1 MVGDAPLRPTAGPA
15 SRPARAGARRGAR
28 PRRGRHVRP
37 GRHDH
42 DVRGRRPR
50 RHRDT
55 GGCGMNVRPVALVGG
70 ATIPFGV
77 RAATWSEL
85 AQEVGAA
92 LFRAVPALRSED
104 VDSLFVGA
112 AEPERFAFQSHV
124 APLAAEQMG
133 LRPTRIIQRTEL
145 ACASGQ
151 SAIRSAYAAIASGLS
166 DIAVAVGVEKMNL
179 PSMAEANT
187 SMACVMDR
195 PWDGPHGATAPPF
208 FAMVA
213 QRHMLE
219 HGTTEEQLAAVS
231 EKNHRF
237 ANTNPTSQFFDKKF
251 DREKLLRLPLVA
263 PPLRLG
269 DCSSMTDGAAAVVL
283 VRSDWARR
291 YTDTPVLVRGTGQY
305 SNFHNLANAGSLTE
319 WPGLTYAARE
329 ALGQAGIT
337 IHDVDFAEI
346 HDCFTISEIVEYEAL
361 GLCKPGEGGAFA
373 LDGRSDLGGEIVVN
387 PRGGLLGCGHPL
399 GATGVAQ
406 AVEVYGQFARTV
418 PPARQV
424 PDPTWAL
431 VHNLSGSANVH
442 SVMVYQGAA

>member
-1 MVGDAPLRPTAGPA
+1 MTSLRK
-15 SRPARAGARRGAR
+15 
-28 PRRGRHVRP
+28 
-37 GRHDH
+37 
-42 DVRGRRPR
+42 
-50 RHRDT
+50 
-55 GGCGMNVRPVALVGG
+55 VAIVGG
-70 ATIPFGV
+70 ATTPFGL
-77 RAATWSEL
+77 RPLTWAEL
-85 AQEVGAA
+85 AQEAGGA
-92 LFRAVPALRSED
+92 LFHAVPALDAKD

-133 LRPTRIIQRTEL
+133 LTPRRILQRTEL

-151 SAIRSAYAAIASGLS
+151 SAIRSAYAAIAAGLS
-166 DIAVAVGVEKMNL
+166 DVAVAVGVEKMNL

-195 PWDGPHGATAPPF
+195 PWDGVHGATAPPF

-219 HGTTEEQLAAVS
+219 FGTTEEQLAAVS

-237 ANTNPTSQFFDKKF
+237 ANTNPTAQFHSKKF

-283 VRSDWARR
+283 VAEERVRQ
-291 YTDTPVLVRGTGQY
+291 YTRTPAWIRGTGQH
-305 SNFHNLANAGSLTE
+305 SSFHNLANAGSLTE
-319 WPGLTYAARE
+319 WPGLRAAAGE
-329 ALGQAGIT
+329 ALRSAGIGLAEL
-337 IHDVDFAEI
+337 DFAEL
-346 HDCFTISEIVEYEAL
+346 HDCFSISEIVEYEAL
-361 GLCKPGEGGAFA
+361 GLCPKGEGGKFA
-373 LDGRSDLGGEIVVN
+373 ADGRSDLGGDLVVN

-399 GATGVAQ
+399 GATGIAQ
-406 AVEVYGQFARTV
+406 AVEVFQQFAGTV
-418 PPARQV
+418 PAARQV
-424 PDPTWAL
+424 PSPSWAL

-442 SVMVYQGAA
+442 SVMVYQGAS

>member
-1 MVGDAPLRPTAGPA
+1 MT
-15 SRPARAGARRGAR
+15 
-28 PRRGRHVRP
+28 GRS
-37 GRHDH
+37 
-42 DVRGRRPR
+42 
-50 RHRDT
+50 
-55 GGCGMNVRPVALVGG
+55 VAIVGG
-70 ATIPFGV
+70 ATTKFGV
-77 RAATWSEL
+77 RPATWAEL
-85 AQEVGAA
+85 AQEAGAA
-92 LFRAVPALRSED
+92 LFRAVPELRSEE

-133 LRPTRIIQRTEL
+133 LRPHRIIQRTEL

-166 DIAVAVGVEKMNL
+166 DVAVAVGVEKMNL

-195 PWDGPHGATAPPF
+195 AWDGPAGATAPPF

-219 HGTTEEQLAAVS
+219 YGTTEEQMAAVS

-237 ANTNPTSQFFDKKF
+237 ANANPTAQFHEKTFARD
-251 DREKLLRLPLVA
+251 KLLRLPVVA

-283 VRSDWARR
+283 TSEEHVRK
-291 YTDTPVLVRGTGQY
+291 YTRTPAWIRGTGQY
-305 SNFHNLANAGSLTE
+305 SDFHNLAHAGSLTE
-319 WPGLTYAARE
+319 WPGLTRAANE
-329 ALGQAGIT
+329 ALGRAGIGVR
-337 IHDVDFAEI
+337 DLDLAEV

-361 GLCKPGEGGAFA
+361 GLCAPGEGGRFA
-373 LDGRSDLGGEIVVN
+373 ADGRGDLGGDLVVN

-399 GATGVAQ
+399 GATGIAQ
-406 AVEVYGQFARTV
+406 AVEVYQQFAGSV
-418 PPARQV
+418 APARQV
-424 PDPTWAL
+424 PDPEWAL

-442 SVMVYQGAA
+442 SVMVYQRGGAS

>member
-1 MVGDAPLRPTAGPA
+1 M
-15 SRPARAGARRGAR
+15 S
-28 PRRGRHVRP
+28 VRS
-37 GRHDH
+37 
-42 DVRGRRPR
+42 
-50 RHRDT
+50 
-55 GGCGMNVRPVALVGG
+55 VALVGG
-70 ATIPFGV
+70 VTTKFGV
-77 RAATWSEL
+77 RPATWSEL

-92 LFRAVPALRSED
+92 LFRAVPDLRAEE

-133 LRPTRIIQRTEL
+133 LRPTHIIQRTEL

-166 DIAVAVGVEKMNL
+166 EVAVAVGVEKMNL
-179 PSMAEANT
+179 PSMAEAST
-187 SMACVMDR
+187 AMGCVMDR

-213 QRHMLE
+213 QRHQLE
-219 HGTTEEQLAAVS
+219 HGTTDEQMAAVS

-237 ANTNPTSQFFDKKF
+237 ANANPTAQFYEKKF
-251 DREKLLRLPLVA
+251 SREKLLHLPLVA

-283 VRSDWARR
+283 VAEERARQF
-291 YTDTPVLVRGTGQY
+291 TDTPAWIRGTGQY
-305 SNFHNLANAGSLTE
+305 SNFHNLAHAGSLTD
-319 WPGLTYAARE
+319 WVGLRHAARE
-329 ALGQAGIT
+329 AFGRAGIGPN
-337 IHDVDFAEI
+337 DLDFAEV
-346 HDCFTISEIVEYEAL
+346 HDCFTISEIIEYEMF
-361 GLCKPGEGGAFA
+361 GWCPPGQGGRFA
-373 LDGRSDLGGEIVVN
+373 ADGQGDIGGKLVVN

-406 AVEVYGQFARTV
+406 AVEVLQQFQARV
-418 PPARQV
+418 PPARAV
-424 PDPTWAL
+424 PDPEWAL

-442 SVMVYQGAA
+442 SVMIYQRGGAG

>member
-1 MVGDAPLRPTAGPA
+1 MMTR
-15 SRPARAGARRGAR
+15 S
-28 PRRGRHVRP
+28 
-37 GRHDH
+37 
-42 DVRGRRPR
+42 
-50 RHRDT
+50 
-55 GGCGMNVRPVALVGG
+55 VALVGG
-70 ATIPFGV
+70 ATTPFGV
-77 RAATWSEL
+77 RPTTWAEM

-92 LFRAVPALRSED
+92 LFREIPELRAEE

-133 LRPTRIIQRTEL
+133 LTPHRVLQRTEL

-151 SAIRSAYAAIASGLS
+151 AAIRSAYAAIAAGLS
-166 DIAVAVGVEKMNL
+166 DVAVAVGIEKMNL
-179 PSMAEANT
+179 PSMAEANA

-219 HGTTEEQLAAVS
+219 YGTTEDQLAAVS

-237 ANTNPTSQFFDKKF
+237 ANSNPHAQFYEKKF
-251 DREKLLRLPLVA
+251 PRDKLRKLPVVA

-269 DCSSMTDGAAAVVL
+269 DCSAMTDGAAAVLL
-283 VRSDWARR
+283 VAEEFVRK
-291 YTDTPVLVRGTGQY
+291 YTEAPAWIRGTGQY
-305 SNFHNLANAGSLTE
+305 SDFHNLANAGSLTQ
-319 WPGLTYAARE
+319 WGGLTHAARE
-329 ALGQAGIT
+329 ALRGAKIAVT
-337 IHDVDFAEI
+337 DLDLAEI
-346 HDCFTISEIVEYEAL
+346 HDCFTISEIIEYEAL
-361 GLCKPGEGGAFA
+361 GLCSAGEGGAFA
-373 LDGRSDLGGEIVVN
+373 ADGRGDLGGDLVVN

-399 GATGVAQ
+399 GATGIAQ
-406 AVEVYGQFARTV
+406 AVEVYRQFAKEV

-424 PDPTWAL
+424 PDPEWAL

-442 SVMVYQGAA
+442 SVMIYRGGGAS

>member
-1 MVGDAPLRPTAGPA
+1 MTGRAVAVVGAA
-15 SRPARAGARRGAR
+15 
-28 PRRGRHVRP
+28 
-37 GRHDH
+37 
-42 DVRGRRPR
+42 
-50 RHRDT
+50 
-55 GGCGMNVRPVALVGG
+55 
-70 ATIPFGV
+70 ATRFGV
-77 RAATWSEL
+77 RPTTWPEM

-92 LFRAVPALRSED
+92 LFRAVPELHSEE

-112 AEPERFAFQSHV
+112 AMPERLAFQSHV

-151 SAIRSAYAAIASGLS
+151 SAIRSAYAAIAAGLS
-166 DIAVAVGVEKMNL
+166 DVAVAVGVEKMNL

-187 SMACVMDR
+187 AMACVMDR
-195 PWDGPHGATAPPF
+195 PWDGPAGATAPPF

-219 HGTTEEQLAAVS
+219 YGTTEEDLAAVS

-237 ANTNPTSQFFDKKF
+237 ANANPEAQFFEKTF
-251 DREKLLRLPLVA
+251 SRDRLLRLPMVA

-283 VRSDWARR
+283 AAEDAVHRFSGARAWI
-291 YTDTPVLVRGTGQY
+291 RGTSQY
-305 SNFHNLANAGSLTE
+305 SDFHNLANAGSLTD
-319 WPGLTYAARE
+319 WVGLRHAGRE
-329 ALGQAGIT
+329 ALARAKIGVA
-337 IHDVDFAEI
+337 DLDLAEV

-361 GLCKPGEGGAFA
+361 GLCERGAGGRFVRN
-373 LDGRSDLGGEIVVN
+373 GGGEIGSRLAVN
-387 PRGGLLGCGHPL
+387 TRGGLLGCGHPL

-406 AVEVYGQFARTV
+406 AVEVFRQFSHALPER
-418 PPARQV
+418 RQV
-424 PDPTWAL
+424 PDPQWAL

-442 SVMVYQGAA
+442 SVMVYQNGGAA

>member
-1 MVGDAPLRPTAGPA
+1 VTMR
-15 SRPARAGARRGAR
+15 S
-28 PRRGRHVRP
+28 
-37 GRHDH
+37 
-42 DVRGRRPR
+42 
-50 RHRDT
+50 
-55 GGCGMNVRPVALVGG
+55 VALVGG
-70 ATIPFGV
+70 TTTPFGV
-77 RAATWSEL
+77 RPTTWSEM

-92 LFRAVPALRSED
+92 LFRAVPELRAED

-112 AEPERFAFQSHV
+112 AQPERFAFQSHV

-133 LRPTRIIQRTEL
+133 LKPRNILQRTEL

-151 SAIRSAYAAIASGLS
+151 SAIRSAYAAIAAGLS

-187 SMACVMDR
+187 AMGCVMDR
-195 PWDGPHGATAPPF
+195 AWDGASGATAPPF

-237 ANTNPTSQFFDKKF
+237 ANSNPHAQFYQKSFS
-251 DREKLLRLPLVA
+251 REKLLRLPVVA

-283 VRSDWARR
+283 VGEEFVRR
-291 YTDTPVLVRGTGQY
+291 YTDCPAWIRGTGQY
-305 SNFHNLANAGSLTE
+305 SDFHNLANARSLTD
-319 WPGLTYAARE
+319 WVGLKQASRDALAR
-329 ALGQAGIT
+329 AKIGVQDL
-337 IHDVDFAEI
+337 DVAEV
-346 HDCFTISEIVEYEAL
+346 HDCFTISEIIEYEAI
-361 GLCKPGEGGAFA
+361 GLCADGAGGAFA
-373 LDGRSDLGGEIVVN
+373 ADGRGDVGGDLVVN

-399 GATGVAQ
+399 GATGIGQ
-406 AVEVYGQFARTV
+406 AVEVFQQFSHAV
-418 PPARQV
+418 PPVRQA
-424 PDPTWAL
+424 PDPEWAL

-442 SVMVYQGAA
+442 SVMVYQRGGAS

>member
-1 MVGDAPLRPTAGPA
+1 M
-15 SRPARAGARRGAR
+15 S
-28 PRRGRHVRP
+28 GRS
-37 GRHDH
+37 
-42 DVRGRRPR
+42 
-50 RHRDT
+50 
-55 GGCGMNVRPVALVGG
+55 VALVGG
-70 ATIPFGV
+70 VTTPFGV
-77 RAATWSEL
+77 RPTTWAEM

-92 LFRAVPALRSED
+92 LFRAIPELRAED

-133 LRPTRIIQRTEL
+133 LTPRRILQRTEL

-151 SAIRSAYAAIASGLS
+151 SAIRSAYAAISAGLS

-187 SMACVMDR
+187 AMGCVMDR

-219 HGTTEEQLAAVS
+219 YGTTEEQLAAVS

-237 ANTNPTSQFFDKKF
+237 ANTNPHAQFYAKTFARD
-251 DREKLLRLPLVA
+251 KLLRLPVVA

-269 DCSSMTDGAAAVVL
+269 DCSSMTDGAAAVLL
-283 VRSDWARR
+283 VGEEWARR
-291 YTDTPVLVRGTGQY
+291 YTDAPAWIRGTGQY
-305 SNFHNLANAGSLTE
+305 SDFHNLANAGSLTD
-319 WPGLTYAARE
+319 WVGMKHAVRE
-329 ALGQAGIT
+329 ALGRAKIGVRDL
-337 IHDVDFAEI
+337 DVAEI
-346 HDCFTISEIVEYEAL
+346 HDCFTISEVIEYESL
-361 GLCKPGEGGAFA
+361 GLCPPGEGGRFA
-373 LDGRSDLGGEIVVN
+373 ADGRGDVGGDLVVN

-399 GATGVAQ
+399 GATGIAQ
-406 AVEVYGQFARTV
+406 AVEVYEQLAHRV
-418 PPARQV
+418 PAARQA
-424 PDPTWAL
+424 PDPEWAL

-442 SVMVYQGAA
+442 SVMVYQGGAS

>member
-1 MVGDAPLRPTAGPA
+1 MN
-15 SRPARAGARRGAR
+15 
-28 PRRGRHVRP
+28 GRS
-37 GRHDH
+37 
-42 DVRGRRPR
+42 
-50 RHRDT
+50 
-55 GGCGMNVRPVALVGG
+55 VAVVGG
-70 ATIPFGV
+70 VTTPFGV
-77 RAATWSEL
+77 RPSTWAEM

-92 LFRAVPALRSED
+92 LFRAVPELRVED

-133 LRPTRIIQRTEL
+133 LKPHRVIQRTEL

-151 SAIRSAYAAIASGLS
+151 AAIRSAYAAIAAGLS

-187 SMACVMDR
+187 AMGCVMDR

-219 HGTTEEQLAAVS
+219 YGTTEEQLAAVS

-237 ANTNPTSQFFDKKF
+237 ANSNPHAQFYEKKF
-251 DREKLLRLPLVA
+251 SKEKLLHLPIVA

-269 DCSSMTDGAAAVVL
+269 DCSSMTDGAAAVV
-283 VRSDWARR
+283 VVAEEFARR
-291 YTDTPVLVRGTGQY
+291 YTETPAWIRGTGQY
-305 SNFHNLANAGSLTE
+305 SDFHNLANAGSLTE
-319 WPGLTYAARE
+319 WAGMKVAARE
-329 ALGQAGIT
+329 ALRGAKIEAG
-337 IHDVDFAEI
+337 DLDLAEV
-346 HDCFTISEIVEYEAL
+346 HDCFTISEIIEYEAL
-361 GLCKPGEGGAFA
+361 GVCPPGKGGEFA
-373 LDGRSDLGGEIVVN
+373 ADGRGDIGGDLVVN

-399 GATGVAQ
+399 GATGIAQ
-406 AVEVYGQFARTV
+406 AVEVYQQFAKEV
-418 PPARQV
+418 PSSRQV
-424 PDPTWAL
+424 PDPRWAM

-442 SVMVYQGAA
+442 SVMVYGDQGAS

>member
-1 MVGDAPLRPTAGPA
+1 MT
-15 SRPARAGARRGAR
+15 RR
-28 PRRGRHVRP
+28 
-37 GRHDH
+37 
-42 DVRGRRPR
+42 
-50 RHRDT
+50 
-55 GGCGMNVRPVALVGG
+55 VAIVGG
-70 ATIPFGV
+70 ASTAFGV
-77 RAATWSEL
+77 RPTTWSEM

-92 LFRAVPALRSED
+92 LFRAVPELRSPE

-124 APLAAEQMG
+124 APLVAEQMG
-133 LRPTRIIQRTEL
+133 LRPHRIIQRTEL

-166 DIAVAVGVEKMNL
+166 DVAVAVGVEKMNL
-179 PSMAEANT
+179 PSMAEAN
-187 SMACVMDR
+187 SAMGCVMDR
-195 PWDGPHGATAPPF
+195 AWDGPHGATAPPF

-219 HGTTEEQLAAVS
+219 YGTTEEALAAVS

-237 ANTNPTSQFFDKKF
+237 ANTNPNAQFYSKTFP
-251 DREKLLRLPLVA
+251 REKLLRLPVIA

-283 VRSDWARR
+283 AGEELVGR
-291 YTDTPVLVRGTGQY
+291 YTDSPAWVRGSGQY
-305 SNFHNLANAGSLTE
+305 SDFHNLAHAGSLTE
-319 WPGLTYAARE
+319 WTGMKHAARQ
-329 ALGQAGIT
+329 ALSKAKVD
-337 IHDVDFAEI
+337 IHAIDFAEV

-361 GLCKPGEGGAFA
+361 GLCPPGQGGRFA
-373 LDGRSDLGGEIVVN
+373 LDGQSDLGGRIVVN

-399 GATGVAQ
+399 GATGISQ
-406 AVEVYGQFARTV
+406 AVEVYQQFSREV

-424 PDPTWAL
+424 PDPEWAL

-442 SVMVYQGAA
+442 SIMVYQGGAA

>member
-1 MVGDAPLRPTAGPA
+1 MSG
-15 SRPARAGARRGAR
+15 RA
-28 PRRGRHVRP
+28 
-37 GRHDH
+37 
-42 DVRGRRPR
+42 
-50 RHRDT
+50 
-55 GGCGMNVRPVALVGG
+55 VALVGG
-70 ATIPFGV
+70 ASVPFGV
-77 RAATWSEL
+77 RAATWAEL

-92 LFRAVPALRSED
+92 LFREVPELRGED

-133 LRPTRIIQRTEL
+133 LRPTRILQRTEL

-151 SAIRSAYAAIASGLS
+151 SAIRSAYAAIAAGLS
-166 DIAVAVGVEKMNL
+166 DVAVAVGVEKMYI

-187 SMACVMDR
+187 AMGCVMDR

-237 ANTNPTSQFFDKKF
+237 ANTNPHAQFYEKTFSRD
-251 DREKLLRLPLVA
+251 KLLRLPLVA
-263 PPLRLG
+263 PPLRLV

-283 VRSDWARR
+283 VGEERARR
-291 YTDTPVLVRGTGQY
+291 YTDAPAWIRGTGQY
-305 SNFHNLANAGSLTE
+305 SDFHNLANAGSLTD
-319 WPGLTYAARE
+319 WVGLKHAARE
-329 ALGQAGIT
+329 ALGRARIAIG
-337 IHDVDFAEI
+337 DVDVAEV
-346 HDCFTISEIVEYEAL
+346 HDCFTISEIVEYESL
-361 GLCKPGEGGAFA
+361 GLCPEGAGGAFA
-373 LDGRSDLGGEIVVN
+373 ADGRGEVGGDLVVN

-399 GATGVAQ
+399 GATGIAQ
-406 AVEVYGQFARTV
+406 ALEIYRQFAHEV
-418 PPARQV
+418 PAARQA
-424 PDPTWAL
+424 PDPEWAL

-442 SVMVYQGAA
+442 SVMVYQAGGAA